1 MREMLIVIRSECEGS
16 VLVVGKAVRCRPGNR
31 FFTPYH
37 HPVSR
42 LFHKEFLLPFR
53 MTIGGKGVIMRGT
66 LIVIQGASEESAA
79 VVRKEAGEMLY
90 FSLLYLYGT
99 NDDWR
104 KGCHNEGN
112 VNRHPECEGS
122 ITVMRESVSI
132 GSSFVIE
139 AISACEYLQ
148 SHRVRQLLI
157 RRA

>member
-1 MREMLIVIRSECEGS
+1 MR
-16 VLVVGKAVRCRPGNR
+16 KAERRHQHNR

-79 VVRKEAGEMLY
+79 VMRKAAREMLY

>member
-1 MREMLIVIRSECEGS
+1 MRETLIVILNECEGS
-16 VLVVGKAVRCRPGNR
+16 VPVVGKAVR
-31 FFTPYH
+31 
-37 HPVSR
+37 
-42 LFHKEFLLPFR
+42 
-53 MTIGGKGVIMRGT
+53 
-66 LIVIQGASEESAA
+66 
-79 VVRKEAGEMLY
+79 EMLY

-122 ITVMRESVSI
+122 ITVMRASVSI
-132 GSSFVIE
+132 GSSFAIE

-157 RRA
+157 RRL

>member
-79 VVRKEAGEMLY
+79 VVRKAAGEMLY

>member
-1 MREMLIVIRSECEGS
+1 M
-16 VLVVGKAVRCRPGNR
+16 GKAVRCHQSHR
-31 FFTPYH
+31 FFTPFRRSAF
-37 HPVSR
+37 PLSQAA
-42 LFHKEFLLPFR
+42 FLCPFR
-53 MTIGGKGVIMRGT
+53 MTIGGKSVIMRGT

-79 VVRKEAGEMLY
+79 VVRKAAREMLY

-122 ITVMRESVSI
+122 ITVMRASVSI
-132 GSSFVIE
+132 GSSFAIE

-157 RRA
+157 RRL

>member
-1 MREMLIVIRSECEGS
+1 
-16 VLVVGKAVRCRPGNR
+16 
-31 FFTPYH
+31 
-37 HPVSR
+37 
-42 LFHKEFLLPFR
+42 

-79 VVRKEAGEMLY
+79 VMRKAAREMLY

-132 GSSFVIE
+132 GSSFAIE
-139 AISACEYLQ
+139 AISAYEYPQ

-157 RRA
+157 RRL

>member
-1 MREMLIVIRSECEGS
+1 
-16 VLVVGKAVRCRPGNR
+16 
-31 FFTPYH
+31 
-37 HPVSR
+37 
-42 LFHKEFLLPFR
+42 

-79 VVRKEAGEMLY
+79 VVRKAAGEMLY

-104 KGCHNEGN
+104 KGCYNEGN
-112 VNRHPECEGS
+112 INRHPECEGS

-132 GSSFVIE
+132 GSSF
-139 AISACEYLQ
+139 AIGAILTYEYPHL
-148 SHRVRQLLI
+148 HRVRQLLI

>member
-1 MREMLIVIRSECEGS
+1 MR
-16 VLVVGKAVRCRPGNR
+16 KAVSCHPSHR
-31 FFTPYH
+31 FFTPFRRSAF
-37 HPVSR
+37 PLSQAA
-42 LFHKEFLLPFR
+42 FLCPFR
-53 MTIGGKGVIMRGT
+53 TTIGGKGVIMRGT

-79 VVRKEAGEMLY
+79 VMRKAAREMLY

-112 VNRHPECEGS
+112 VNRHPECEGF

-132 GSSFVIE
+132 GSSFAIE

-157 RRA
+157 RRL

>member
-1 MREMLIVIRSECEGS
+1 M
-16 VLVVGKAVRCRPGNR
+16 GKAVRCHPSHR
-31 FFTPYH
+31 FFTPFRRSAF
-37 HPVSR
+37 PLSQAA
-42 LFHKEFLLPFR
+42 FLCPFR

-79 VVRKEAGEMLY
+79 VMRKAAREMLY

-122 ITVMRESVSI
+122 ITVMRVSVSI
-132 GSSFVIE
+132 GSSFAIE